1 MELDKMIGKFDKL
14 MHERG
19 HWFMVPAVLL
29 VALILFL
36 LWFFATRRLPEEAP
50 SAAMFLRHLL

>member
-1 MELDKMIGKFDKL
+1 MIGKFDKL